1 MQINLKK
8 LDSETNEYVAGAEY
22 ALYARED
29 ITNVFGTKIYSAGDE
44 IQTITTTTSGDDHFD
59 VVRCGKYYVKETKA
73 PEGYIIDTNEYDVE
87 LDGALPMPIF
97 HSREQS
103 HLSKLL

>member
-1 MQINLKK
+1 MKNKEIPLQINLKK

-29 ITNVFGTKIYSAGDE
+29 ITNVMTLSLTE
-44 IQTITTTTSGDDHFD
+44 RT
-59 VVRCGKYYVKETKA
+59 R
-73 PEGYIIDTNEYDVE
+73 
-87 LDGALPMPIF
+87 ALPMPIF